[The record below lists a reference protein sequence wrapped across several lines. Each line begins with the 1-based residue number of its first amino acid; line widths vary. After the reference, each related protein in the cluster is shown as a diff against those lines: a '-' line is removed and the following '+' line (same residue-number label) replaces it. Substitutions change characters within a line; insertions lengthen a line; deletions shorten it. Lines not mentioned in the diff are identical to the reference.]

1 METLDSWNHSNP
13 SLTWLVKPVHMT
25 FWTHGDSGVL
35 IFSSHWFQGD
45 PQTLESI
52 DPFRYASL
60 RTATRRYAAMH
71 LEAADQLA
79 LVGLR
84 WSAGGGSVER
94 GNPPPQQ
101 RGEIKTITKT
111 GKMFRWN
118 LNMDL
123 LWKTSFQI
131 FQAPNQWFSG
141 FISNLWELWHK
152 QQELV

>member
-1 METLDSWNHSNP
+1 M
-13 SLTWLVKPVHMT
+13 
-25 FWTHGDSGVL
+25 
-35 IFSSHWFQGD
+35 
-45 PQTLESI
+45 
-52 DPFRYASL
+52 
-60 RTATRRYAAMH
+60 
-71 LEAADQLA
+71 
-79 LVGLR
+79 
-84 WSAGGGSVER
+84 ER